1 MRSQTSA
8 PAGTRSSPTSA
19 EATART
25 ALVFRGAAAP
35 RLAEQLLELGVADVH
50 VIARG
55 RRSDL
60 PEGAESHACEDRVDE
75 LRVVAD
81 LARAAAGGGI
91 ALVNGD
97 VVASRAAL
105 EVVLAGPPGGPS
117 AILGTGRMP
126 SGAYCYGLRVPRAR
140 VLAAASPYHWV
151 GSPNAWFAGVLRVAP
166 GDEAGLAEAADRVRE
181 LLLGPLP
188 DGWAEELERKVT
200 AEGLDPAA
208 AAGEIPALL
217 LTALVRGGVPVMMR
231 DVRSLAWA
239 RPLPG
244 QEARGGADDDE
255 ARLDAAVKSAD
266 GFFTT
271 FFVSPYSKYIARWA
285 ARRGIT
291 PNQVTTFSM
300 GIGVLAATAF
310 AVGHRW
316 GLIAGALLL
325 QAAFTFDCVDG
336 QLARYTRCFSRFGA
350 WLDSVFDRLKEYL
363 VYAGLAIGSTRTF
376 GVDVWPLAAAA
387 LSLQTARHMIEF
399 AYWDVHYEAIENAPQ
414 PPLEEPGDRPGSA
427 PSGATGGVSAATL
440 GFSRM
445 LDRPPGIHWLKKMA
459 VLPIGERFAAISIS
473 AAVATPRTTFVV
485 LLVWGGVAAVYSVGA
500 HVAHSVVRGQGAG
513 GRAQP
518 GFRDDGPLALGLS
531 RLGLRPP
538 LPPVAL
544 TLLGAVPLVVA
555 VVVGGAFLPQWALLP
570 GLVSL
575 VVLGGLAGGR
585 PDGRFDWATPGIL
598 RALEYGLLLWMAVL
612 AHGPAV
618 RSCFALLA
626 VLAFHH
632 YDSVYRLRQGRPA
645 PAWLNLAGAGWDGRL
660 ILAYVALVLAASTA
674 GMALAAGLLTV
685 LYMAESASGWLA
697 EARSSQP
704 PTYAGADEGGE

>member
-1 MRSQTSA
+1 MF
-8 PAGTRSSPTSA
+8 AGA
-19 EATART
+19 
-25 ALVFRGAAAP
+25 GAP

-55 RRSDL
+55 APAEL
-60 PEGAESHACEDRVDE
+60 PDGAELHVCEDRVEE
-75 LRVVAD
+75 LRLVAD
-81 LARAAAGGGI
+81 LARAAHGGGI

-97 VVASRAAL
+97 VVAGRAAL
-105 EVVLAGPPGGPS
+105 ELVLGGVPGGPT
-117 AILGTGRMP
+117 AILGTGRRP
-126 SGAYCYGLRVPRAR
+126 SAAYCYGLRVPRGR
-140 VLAAASPYHWV
+140 VLASASPYHWV
-151 GSPNAWFAGVLRVAP
+151 GSPNAWFAGVLCVAP
-166 GDEAGLAEAADRVRE
+166 ADEAALAGAADRVRE

-188 DGWAEELERKVT
+188 EGWQEELERKS
-200 AEGLDPAA
+200 AGEGLDPAA
-208 AAGEIPALL
+208 AADDIPALL
-217 LTALVRGGVPVMMR
+217 VTALVRAGVPVTMR

-244 QEARGGADDDE
+244 QPAQRDADEDQGL
-255 ARLDAAVKSAD
+255 LDAAVKSAD

-291 PNQVTTFSM
+291 PNQITVFSM
-300 GIGVLAATAF
+300 GVGVLAAAAF
-310 AVGHRW
+310 ALGHRW

-336 QLARYTRCFSRFGA
+336 QLARYTRRFSRFGA

-399 AYWDVHYEAIENAPQ
+399 AYWDVHYERIENAPQ
-414 PPLEEPGDRPGSA
+414 PPLEEPGDRPGAA
-427 PSGATGGVSAATL
+427 PRGAAGGVSAATL

-445 LDRPPGIHWLKKMA
+445 LDRPPGIHWIKKMA

-485 LLVWGGVAAVYSVGA
+485 LLVWGGAAAAYSIAA
-500 HVAHSVVRGQGAG
+500 HVMHSLGSGQGAVG
-513 GRAQP
+513 GGQGVKAA
-518 GFRDDGPLALGLS
+518 FRDDGPLALALS

-538 LPPVAL
+538 LAPVGL
-544 TLLGAVPLVVA
+544 VLLGAVPLVVA
-555 VVVGGAFLPQWALLP
+555 AIAGGVFLPHWALLP

-575 VVLGGLAGGR
+575 ALLGGVAGGR
-585 PDGRFDWATPGIL
+585 PEGRFDWATPGIL

-612 AHGPAV
+612 AHGSAV

-645 PAWLNLAGAGWDGRL
+645 PSWLNLAGGGWEGRL
-660 ILAYVALVLAASTA
+660 LLAYVALVLAASTV
-674 GMALAAGLLTV
+674 GMAVAAGLLGV
-685 LYMAESASGWLA
+685 LYVVESASGWLA
-697 EARSSQP
+697 EARGAEALA
-704 PTYAGADEGGE
+704 YADAGDGDE